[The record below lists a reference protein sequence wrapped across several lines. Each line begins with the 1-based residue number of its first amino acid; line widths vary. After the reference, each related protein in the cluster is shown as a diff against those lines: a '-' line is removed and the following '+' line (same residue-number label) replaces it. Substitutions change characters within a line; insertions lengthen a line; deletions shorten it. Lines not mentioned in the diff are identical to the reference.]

1 MDAIPTPETIPGSED
16 PVPDYA
22 FIGGLRIDYLITPDG
37 RTADGV
43 FGGNAAF
50 AAVGARLWTQ
60 PGQTAIIAKSGAAFP
75 QAWLAA
81 LEGHGISTECVIH
94 LDEPVEQR
102 TFFVHLT
109 GEERDESQ
117 PQEHYR
123 RLGLPLPQGLR
134 GYVQAS
140 SHADEEIYRPLRL
153 APQEIPDRCWPRR
166 VLHFSPTDWV
176 TMSACLPRAQ
186 AARIPQISVDPGLW
200 ARLQPL
206 EKIRE
211 LIRRCH
217 VFLPS
222 EMEARWML
230 GEALSPQE
238 LVRELARL
246 GPGTVV
252 LKAGKEGV
260 LVYQRQGERL
270 VHVPAFPTQVVDVT
284 GAGDAF
290 CGGFA
295 VGLAQSGDPVEAACY
310 GTVSASFVVEG
321 FGALHALEASTP
333 RAIQERLAWV
343 RSRVEERG

>member
-1 MDAIPTPETIPGSED
+1 M
-16 PVPDYA
+16 PDYA
-22 FIGGLRIDYLITPDG
+22 FVGGLRMDYLITPDG

-60 PGQTAIIAKSGAAFP
+60 PGQTAIIAKSGSAFP
-75 QAWLAA
+75 QEWLAA
-81 LEGHGISTECVIH
+81 LARHGILTECVIQ

-117 PQEHYR
+117 PEEHYR
-123 RLGLPLPQGLR
+123 RLGLPLPEGLR

-140 SHADEEIYRPLRL
+140 SHADEDVYRPLRIR
-153 APQEIPDRCWPRR
+153 PQEVPPGCWPQRA
-166 VLHFSPTDWV
+166 LHFSPTDWA
-176 TMSACLPRAQ
+176 TMSACLPAAQ
-186 AARIPQISVDPGLW
+186 EAQIPQISVDPGLW

-206 EKIRE
+206 ETIRE

-230 GEALSPQE
+230 GETLSSRE
-238 LVRELARL
+238 LVRRLAHL

-252 LKAGKEGV
+252 LKAGKEGA
-260 LVYQRQGERL
+260 LVYQREGERL
-270 VHVPAFPTQVVDVT
+270 VHVPAYPARVVDVT

-295 VGLAQSGDPVEAACY
+295 VGLAQTGDPVQAACM
-310 GTVSASFVVEG
+310 GAVSASFVVEG

-333 RAIQERLAWV
+333 QAIQERLAWV
-343 RSRVEERG
+343 QERVDRGIVQG